1 MRIIG
6 GEFKRKRLYGPSEKM
21 PTRPIPDLV
30 KEALFNLLRG
40 HVEGQECYDGF
51 AGSGAIGL
59 EAISRGAKRCVFIE
73 RDKNV
78 MQVLQKNIDHVG
90 AGERAA
96 PWRRCSRR
104 ARPVSVSNSGSNGF
118 KRTALKPG
126 IIHWRGETSPVNG
139 GRLSPAPAVGDC
151 CE

>member
-90 AGERAA
+90 AGERAEPVKA
-96 PWRRCSRR
+96 DALGAAKVCS
-104 ARPVSVSNSGSNGF
+104 AGASAGVSSSTASIGAVAMSAGSIG
-118 KRTALKPG
+118 AGGAVAG
-126 IIHWRGETSPVNG
+126 IAG
-139 GRLSPAPAVGDC
+139 A
-151 CE
+151 